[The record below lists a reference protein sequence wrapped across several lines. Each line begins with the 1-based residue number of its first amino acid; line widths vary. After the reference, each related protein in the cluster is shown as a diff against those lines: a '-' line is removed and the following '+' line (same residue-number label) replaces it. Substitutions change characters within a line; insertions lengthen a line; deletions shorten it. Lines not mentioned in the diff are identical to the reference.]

1 MWGFYQ
7 LKLVSDSPGPGFRV
21 RSKHEGKRKRG
32 CPSPT
37 LHVRLARPGPRR
49 PVRDAPARRLVR
61 ADRPAPTSFPVALAD
76 PAGCRVAPV
85 ADPADLRGPVVAPV
99 DPLAAPADPVPALVA
114 PADRVVPV
122 PVARADLVDPAAREV
137 PVGLADPVD
146 RAGPADPAVPADP
159 RGPVTPTARPVPRPA
174 RPGWPRPRGAGPLA

>member
-85 ADPADLRGPVVAPV
+85 ADPAAPRGPVVAPA
-99 DPLAAPADPVPALVA
+99 DPLAAPADPVPALA
-114 PADRVVPV
+114 DPADRVVPV
-122 PVARADLVDPAAREV
+122 PVARADPAAREV

-146 RAGPADPAVPADP
+146 RADPTVPADPADP

>member
-49 PVRDAPARRLVR
+49 PAVSRARRRGR

-76 PAGCRVAPV
+76 PVGCRVAPV
-85 ADPADLRGPVVAPV
+85 ADPADPRGLVADPA

-122 PVARADLVDPAAREV
+122 PVARADLADREV
-137 PVGLADPVD
+137 PVGLVARADLVA
-146 RAGPADPAVPADP
+146 RAVPAAP
-159 RGPVTPTARPVPRPA
+159 RGPGPVTPAARPLPRPA
-174 RPGWPRPRGAGPLA
+174 RPGWPRPRGAGPRV